1 MTDTPSPA
9 NPVPTSNDAHPILT
23 HERSLANKIAQGSE
37 AGDILA
43 QQLAMLGIQLVTQ
56 LNVLIK
62 TSRIHGRTNAALDNP
77 VESMMTLVKTLAA
90 DHPVVL
96 RLQNDF
102 LFVGDSH
109 LKMSSQQMVV
119 FASII
124 EALNKWKIGGVS
136 FASTAESK
144 DFREFAYL
152 FVSLDP
158 EKHVLTDLQDAMKT
172 AGIHGIEL
180 EEPRSLQLQHLS
192 DATLATGTD
201 GESPNTPLNGP
212 KEMKEKRKALAK
224 CGYAKASA
232 ALGDLVKNTRGGGT
246 VSFKQAKRAIQNII
260 ELMMQDESTLLGLT
274 NLRCHDQ
281 YTHNHSV
288 NVSLLAMALGNRAG
302 YPKVELAD
310 LGLSALFHDVGKCAI
325 SLDVLNKPGEFTQE
339 EWAVMRSHPI
349 EGVFTLVKARGIN
362 NIPARM
368 AAASFEHHM
377 NYDYSGYPKLKV
389 PWTQTVGSRIITIAD
404 CYDAMTSSRVYRREP
419 MSPANVLKF
428 MFGKSGQ
435 SFDPVLLKLFVNCVG
450 IIPIG
455 SLVRL
460 DSGPLA
466 VVIKPAQDKINA
478 ERPLVKVITDE
489 TGTPV
494 DDGAEIDLTVQDE
507 AGNYTHSILQ
517 LVDNAE
523 HHFDTARYFV

>member
-1 MTDTPSPA
+1 MTDSPSPA
-9 NPVPTSNDAHPILT
+9 NPAPSTDAAHPILT
-23 HERSLANKIAQGSE
+23 HERSLANKIAKGSE
-37 AGDILA
+37 AGDILD

-62 TSRIHGRTNAALDNP
+62 TSRIHGRTNAALDKP
-77 VESMMTLVKTLAA
+77 VDSILTLVKTLAA
-90 DHPVVL
+90 DHPVAL

-102 LFVGDSH
+102 LFLGDSH
-109 LKMSSQQMVV
+109 LKMSSQQMAV

-124 EALNKWKIGGVS
+124 EALNKWHIGGIT
-136 FASTAESK
+136 FASAAESK

-158 EKHVLTDLQDAMKT
+158 EKQTLADLQEALQT
-172 AGIHGIEL
+172 AGVKGIAL
-180 EEPRSLQLQHLS
+180 EEPRALQLQPS
-192 DATLATGTD
+192 NDAGTSGTRLGTLAG
-201 GESPNTPLNGP
+201 GP
-212 KEMKEKRKALAK
+212 EDVREKRKAIAK
-224 CGYAKASA
+224 GRYAKAAS
-232 ALGDLVKNTRGGGT
+232 ALGDLTKNTRAGGT
-246 VSFKQAKRAIQNII
+246 VSFKQAKRAIQNIV
-260 ELMMQDESTLLGLT
+260 ELLMQDESTLLGLT

-325 SLDVLNKPGEFTQE
+325 SLDVLNKPGEFTQD
-339 EWAVMRSHPI
+339 EWAIMRSHPI

-362 NIPARM
+362 NVPARM
-368 AAASFEHHM
+368 ASASFEHHM
-377 NYDYSGYPKLKV
+377 NYDFSGYPKLRV
-389 PWTQTVGSRIITIAD
+389 PWSQTVASRIITIAD

-466 VVIKPAQDKINA
+466 VVIKPAQDKSNA
-478 ERPLVKVITDE
+478 ERPMVRVITDAE
-489 TGTPV
+489 GTPIEDGPELDLAVQDGTGT
-494 DDGAEIDLTVQDE
+494 
-507 AGNYTHSILQ
+507 YTHNILQ

-523 HHFDTARYFV
+523 YHFDTGRYFV